1 MVQPTNETLEIVKE
15 TIDILPQYLSGYSSI
30 RVDKDKVWLDVY
42 NSLPVEQAMEKLN
55 KFDDEWFS
63 DKFVESNGKVNI
75 NLMFSTM

>member
-1 MVQPTNETLEIVKE
+1 MEPDNKTLKIVKE

-42 NSLPVEQAMEKLN
+42 TNLSAEQAMEKLN